1 MSRSYDGGEIT
12 FDDSGMQ
19 EFEELMKQYAENV
32 SEDNALD
39 AVEAGAKEFLN
50 DLRRLPKPRSQINS
64 PGYTH
69 LINTFAMERSDKE
82 IKVGWGKY
90 YGPMVE
96 HGTKKMAS
104 RAHLKPLFQQNK
116 ERYYRKMIERIFD

>member
-32 SEDNALD
+32 SEEKSLD

-50 DLRRLPKPRSQINS
+50 DLRKLPKPRSQINS

-69 LINTFAMERSDKE
+69 LINTFAMESITAR
-82 IKVGWGKY
+82 W
-90 YGPMVE
+90 
-96 HGTKKMAS
+96 
-104 RAHLKPLFQQNK
+104 
-116 ERYYRKMIERIFD
+116 